1 MRTVNRF
8 TIHGNINTVTS
19 FQRVLKISV
28 ATHRSYTDA
37 TGAEKKD
44 TDWVQLTILN
54 EAQINY
60 LKTSAKKGDVV
71 YAEGYLK
78 QSEYERQGQKV
89 YSTDLIASVVNIF
102 PRQPAA

>member
-8 TIHGNINTVTS
+8 TIHGNINTLTS
-19 FQRVLKISV
+19 FAKALKISV
-28 ATHRSYTDA
+28 ATHRTYTDA
-37 TGAEKKD
+37 SGAEHKD
-44 TDWVQLTILN
+44 TDWVQLTVLN

-71 YAEGYLK
+71 FAEGYVK
-78 QSEYERQGQKV
+78 QSEYERQGQKI

-102 PRQPAA
+102 PRQSAA